1 MDEILKKLISEKII
15 TEDTSSEIKKYFEV
29 SLKDAK
35 VKQEKK
41 IRAELSEQY
50 DVDTERM
57 HLALE
62 KFVEQELKEHVIDL
76 QKGVES
82 FDKLKLEYSTK
93 LATVKEAA
101 QKEVK
106 ARINAL
112 EKTMETLLKE
122 HIGELHENEVH
133 TRRAYLNA
141 INNKTAQLEA
151 ERNKFRDKAGAV
163 LENIVNVMV
172 PKQLDELR
180 EDIQAAKEADFGREI
195 FESFMTTFRRQ
206 FFNSSE
212 EFRALSETVSTTQA
226 DMAKLKKAAIKAV
239 KEAKEEAFAAK
250 KAHTILKENVVRK
263 EKIEK
268 LLSGLKGESK
278 VKMKALL
285 ESAKSSDLDK
295 TFNKFLPDVVEKKP
309 VIKETVNRST
319 IVEFASGLLT
329 EDEAEDDD
337 IVELVRRS
345 NIGKR

>member
-15 TEDTSSEIKKYFEV
+15 TEDTSLEIKKIFEG

-35 VKQEKK
+35 AKQEKK
-41 IRAELSEQY
+41 IRAELAEQY
-50 DVDTERM
+50 DTDIERL

-76 QKGVES
+76 QSGVES
-82 FDKLKLEYSTK
+82 LDKLKLEYTNK
-93 LATVKEAA
+93 LATVKESA

-106 ARINAL
+106 ARISAL
-112 EKTMETLLKE
+112 EQTMEAMVKE
-122 HIGELHENEVH
+122 HVKELHENEVH

-141 INNKTAQLEA
+141 ISNKTAQLEE

-163 LENIVNVMV
+163 LENIINVMV
-172 PKQLDELR
+172 PKHLDELR

-212 EFRALSETVSTTQA
+212 EFRALSESVKKTNEK
-226 DMAKLKKAAIKAV
+226 MEKLKVAATKAV
-239 KEAKEEAFAAK
+239 KEAKEEAYAAK
-250 KAHTILKENVVRK
+250 KSHTLLTEKITRK

-278 VKMKALL
+278 IKMKSLL

-295 TFNKFLPDVVEKKP
+295 TFNKFLPDVVERTP
-309 VIKETVNRST
+309 VLREAVNKST
-319 IVEFASGLLT
+319 LVEFATGLLN
-329 EDEAEDDD
+329 EVDNEDDD
-337 IVELVRRS
+337 ITEILRLSNVR
-345 NIGKR
+345 KR

>member
-1 MDEILKKLISEKII
+1 
-15 TEDTSSEIKKYFEV
+15 
-29 SLKDAK
+29 
-35 VKQEKK
+35 
-41 IRAELSEQY
+41 
-50 DVDTERM
+50 
-57 HLALE
+57 
-62 KFVEQELKEHVIDL
+62 
-76 QKGVES
+76 
-82 FDKLKLEYSTK
+82 
-93 LATVKEAA
+93 
-101 QKEVK
+101 
-106 ARINAL
+106 
-112 EKTMETLLKE
+112 
-122 HIGELHENEVH
+122 
-133 TRRAYLNA
+133 
-141 INNKTAQLEA
+141 
-151 ERNKFRDKAGAV
+151 
-163 LENIVNVMV
+163 
-172 PKQLDELR
+172 
-180 EDIQAAKEADFGREI
+180 
-195 FESFMTTFRRQ
+195 
-206 FFNSSE
+206 
-212 EFRALSETVSTTQA
+212 
-226 DMAKLKKAAIKAV
+226 MAKLKKAAIKAV